1 MRKVRRVPGWQVVI
15 AGVLAANCRFVEED
29 DAFVHDRAQVLSGDL
44 ARYRDAGAR
53 SRDDRASLVPIL
65 ECVDTLGHGQLR
77 AHFGYASD
85 DRDEAYVPIGER
97 NAFRPRP
104 KDREQPVHFKP
115 GKYQRVVSVTFDDS
129 ESLTWVL
136 EGREAVAD
144 SASARCRD
152 SDSDSH
158 PDGKPCD
165 DPGRC
170 GSHAGSKAVDAGAP
184 SCAGHAACGGAGG
197 SAGSRQTGAA
207 GCDDAGT
214 VPSDA
219 GSCPESA
226 EFAASCSGALRC
238 GPYDGPLHADC
249 SWTCCGK
256 PVSYT
261 VPLRT
266 IAECVRGHW
275 AFSTD
280 PGASSD
286 PCSEP
291 HPCTCSAE

>member
-1 MRKVRRVPGWQVVI
+1 MRKVRRVPGWQVVV
-15 AGVLAANCRFVEED
+15 AGVLTANCRFVEED
-29 DAFVHDRAQVLSGDL
+29 DAYVHDRAQVLSGDT
-44 ARYRDAGAR
+44 ARYRDAGTR
-53 SRDDRASLVPIL
+53 SRDDHVP
-65 ECVDTLGHGQLR
+65 R
-77 AHFGYASD
+77 
-85 DRDEAYVPIGER
+85 
-97 NAFRPRP
+97 
-104 KDREQPVHFKP
+104 
-115 GKYQRVVSVTFDDS
+115 
-129 ESLTWVL
+129 
-136 EGREAVAD
+136 
-144 SASARCRD
+144 
-152 SDSDSH
+152 
-158 PDGKPCD
+158 CD
-165 DPGRC
+165 DPRRC
-170 GSHAGSKAVDAGAP
+170 GPHAGTKAGSSGGADGSAGSRHEGGA
-184 SCAGHAACGGAGG
+184 AGSRQHGGAGG
-197 SAGSRQTGAA
+197 SRLDGGAA
-207 GCDDAGT
+207 GAPNCDDAG
-214 VPSDA
+214 VAPSDA

-280 PGASSD
+280 PGASTD